1 MLEERRRSSSLH
13 HYRSKYGK
21 NGGVQ
26 PHYSRALMRDATV
39 LVLSADLCIYDR
51 APAKIFEKTC
61 FWFGATSY
69 TTLLGGFETRLVE
82 NRHPAWWCHL
92 IQGERQAYVPQH
104 QRVWFHVSA
113 GTHACAG
120 STLTATG
127 ALNMC
132 FVYGMLMF
140 FRYRVLTMSYHENTQ
155 ASIDYVCWKQGS
167 VERKG
172 QALAPNRP
180 EARDEE
186 LLKRLLRAVSS
197 ISL

>member
-1 MLEERRRSSSLH
+1 MRWPGVAVPPHNRRMHKGFPEMLSYILRKPSEYCSHTFVHLNHEAH
-13 HYRSKYGK
+13 F
-21 NGGVQ
+21 
-26 PHYSRALMRDATV
+26 RAAQAAVYEHMV
-39 LVLSADLCIYDR
+39 KSNCIYDR

-69 TTLLGGFETRLVE
+69 TTLLGDFETRLVK

-132 FVYGMLMF
+132 LYMGCWCF
-140 FRYRVLTMSYHENTQ
+140 FNT
-155 ASIDYVCWKQGS
+155 AC
-167 VERKG
+167 
-172 QALAPNRP
+172 
-180 EARDEE
+180 
-186 LLKRLLRAVSS
+186 
-197 ISL
+197 